1 MKRFADAG
9 RKAVADQNWYAAL
22 SLALTIPDICG
33 SLEDPGPGKSE
44 KRYVRWCRQWL
55 EPKVTGGPPGYE
67 KVFLSAEDCY
77 QLRNSLIHS
86 GSVEIAQ
93 KRRVV
98 LDRMEFFESGSHL
111 NWVEGMVVNGEKQPN
126 FLQMRADLFSET
138 MFVAAEEW
146 DASVADNS
154 QIQSEKARLL
164 VIHPLGTTIGGVKFG

>member
-9 RKAVADQNWYAAL
+9 QKALADQNWYAAL

-55 EPKVTGGPPGYE
+55 EPKVTGGPPGHK

-86 GSVEIAQ
+86 GSVEIARK
-93 KRRVV
+93 KRMV
-98 LDRMEFFESGSHL
+98 LDRVEFFESGPHMI
-111 NWVEGMVVNGEKQPN
+111 WIGGGVIDGEKMPS
-126 FLQMRADLFSET
+126 FLQMRADLFSAT

-146 DASVADNS
+146 DASVADNP
-154 QIQSEKARLL
+154 QIQLEKARLL